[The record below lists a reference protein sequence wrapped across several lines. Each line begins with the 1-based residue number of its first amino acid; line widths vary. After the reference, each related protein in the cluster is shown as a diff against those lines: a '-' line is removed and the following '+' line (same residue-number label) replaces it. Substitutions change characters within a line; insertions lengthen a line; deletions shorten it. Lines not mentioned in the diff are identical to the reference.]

1 MRLVMGIQTVITQ
14 IIVTTTHIILQVIIV
29 ITRITQQYIHLI
41 IMVVML
47 TQAITLQ
54 ATIVITQI
62 MSNPQEEH
70 FLFIAEALVGEY
82 LILQTACVFTTVIV
96 K

>member
-1 MRLVMGIQTVITQ
+1 MPLVTGIQTVITQ
-14 IIVTTTHIILQVIIV
+14 IIVTTTLTTIH
-29 ITRITQQYIHLI
+29 ITQQHTDLI